1 MNDGEQDDS
10 GKAATPSPE
19 QQTLT
24 IQQAL
29 DLGVKH
35 QNAGDFTRAK
45 AIYVQILQAD
55 PNQPIA
61 LQLLGVIAFQVGE
74 IDIAV
79 EFITKAVTIQPDY
92 GEGHFNLGIALKAQG
107 NLDQAIASY
116 RRAVAIDPDNADAH
130 YNLGNAL
137 KDQKRYDDAVA
148 SYRLALKVRPD
159 FAEAYC
165 NLGYAQQ
172 QLKELDD
179 AVASFQ
185 KALAI
190 KPDYA
195 EAHSNLGLALQ
206 DQGQLDEAVASY
218 RTALDIN
225 PEFVEVHSNLGLAF
239 QQLGLLDEAMTS
251 YYKALAIDPD
261 HAEAHNNLG
270 LAHQELGMLESAFES
285 YGRALSIVPD
295 SAEARNNIGMLQLL
309 TGDFQDGWQNYAW
322 RWKTKD
328 AALRP
333 RGYEQPQWD
342 GSALAG
348 RTIFIYPEQGLGD
361 VIQFARYLPLLKAQ
375 GGKVAFEVP
384 RSLHRLF
391 EGSGLVDTLIEAKQT
406 PPQFDCHAPM
416 LDLPH
421 LLNTTLETVPAGTGF
436 PEASDQLK
444 QQWGERMASAEGF
457 RLGIVWAGN
466 PDHKNDRNR
475 SIDGEL
481 FQLLAEIPGVSVY
494 SLQVG
499 KAGEAAHLFADN
511 VTDLA
516 PFFNDFADTAA
527 AMSHLDLIV
536 SADTSVAHLA
546 GVLGKPVW
554 TLLPFMP
561 DWRWLLARDDTPW
574 YPSMRLFR
582 QQKRGD
588 WNGVLQS
595 VGEALIEK
603 LKAAQG

>member
-1 MNDGEQDDS
+1 MSDGEQDNA
-10 GKAATPSPE
+10 GKAAPPSPE

-29 DLGVKH
+29 ELGVRH
-35 QNAGDFTRAK
+35 QNGGDFTRAK

-61 LQLLGVIAFQVGE
+61 LQLLGVTAFQVGE

-79 EFITKAVTIQPDY
+79 EFITKAVTIKPDY
-92 GEGHFNLGIALKAQG
+92 DEGHFNLGIALKAQG
-107 NLDQAIASY
+107 KTDQAIASY
-116 RRAVAIDPDNADAH
+116 RRAVAINPDNADAH

-137 KDQKRYDDAVA
+137 KDQEQFEAA
-148 SYRLALKVRPD
+148 MTSYHLALATNPN

-172 QLKELDD
+172 QLKKLDD

-185 KALAI
+185 KALTI
-190 KPDYA
+190 DPDYA

-206 DQGQLDEAVASY
+206 DLGQLDEAVASY
-218 RTALDIN
+218 RTALGIN
-225 PEFVEVHSNLGLAF
+225 PEFVEVHSNLGLAL
-239 QQLGLLDEAMTS
+239 QQSGLLDEAMTS

-270 LAHQELGMLESAFES
+270 LAFQELGMLESAFES
-285 YGRALSIVPD
+285 YNRALSIVPD

-328 AALRP
+328 TALRP
-333 RGYEQPQWD
+333 RNYEQPQWD

-375 GGKVAFEVP
+375 GGKVIFEVP
-384 RSLHRLF
+384 RPLHRLF
-391 EGSGLVDTLIEAKQT
+391 EGSGLADNLIEAKQT
-406 PPQFDCHAPM
+406 PPPFDCHAPL
-416 LDLPH
+416 LDLPQ
-421 LLNTTLETVPAGTGF
+421 LLNTTLETIPAKASF
-436 PEASDQLK
+436 PEAPEQLK
-444 QQWGERMASAEGF
+444 QQWGERMDSAEGL

-466 PDHKNDRNR
+466 SDHKNDRNR

-499 KAGEAAHLFADN
+499 RDGEAAHLFADN

-516 PFFNDFADTAA
+516 PFLNDFADTAA

-536 SADTSVAHLA
+536 SADTSVVHLA
-546 GVLGKPVW
+546 GALGKPVW

-561 DWRWLLARDDTPW
+561 DWRWLLTRDDTPW

-588 WNGVLQS
+588 WNDVLQS
-595 VGEALIEK
+595 VGEALIER
-603 LKAAQG
+603 LKTAQG